1 MTSRGQEDGG
11 VDDKVGKTRVLEDVL
26 DEVLSFNYRSLR
38 TLRDIFLRPGTVA
51 LAFLDGD
58 RKRYTPPMRVWFG
71 VLTWMFLLSMV
82 WGGWGEIIWRISGDG
97 AAFGDAV
104 REGRRDMDAVRAAIS
119 TMAALLYVPIEALL
133 VLPGVIALKSMRKG
147 INFLRST
154 QCYFIPVTAGAVSSA
169 LVLIASSV
177 WPDILK
183 WAFPIN
189 TAIFVLIAA
198 QVVHAGFSSGIAG
211 LIGKT
216 VLLTAVV
223 TALSMLARMLTLV
236 ISIFWALAQVPP
248 VS

>member
-58 RKRYTPPMRVWFG
+58 RTRYTPPMRVWFG

-104 REGRRDMDAVRAAIS
+104 REGRRDLTRSARQFPPWPPCSMSR
-119 TMAALLYVPIEALL
+119 
-133 VLPGVIALKSMRKG
+133 LKPCWS
-147 INFLRST
+147 
-154 QCYFIPVTAGAVSSA
+154 CPA
-169 LVLIASSV
+169 
-177 WPDILK
+177 
-183 WAFPIN
+183 
-189 TAIFVLIAA
+189 
-198 QVVHAGFSSGIAG
+198 
-211 LIGKT
+211 
-216 VLLTAVV
+216 
-223 TALSMLARMLTLV
+223 
-236 ISIFWALAQVPP
+236 
-248 VS
+248 